1 MVDVGALVCSEDQFS
16 CGRDGNVT
24 RCIPN
29 AHVCD
34 GHPDCPSAL
43 DELHCKNTSL
53 HLDFK
58 FALICRLLSCFL
70 LLSLVRELNIVL
82 FLWVGAYS
90 PIATSIS
97 INLTQNVL
105 CESGHFAMGYETPFC
120 SFARGI

>member
-1 MVDVGALVCSEDQFS
+1 MSMKLVCVSVVDVGALVCSEDQFS

-58 FALICRLLSCFL
+58 FVLLAICRTSSL

-82 FLWVGAYS
+82 FFGGGGGSAWLIPPPHCY
-90 PIATSIS
+90 
-97 INLTQNVL
+97 INLSQPYTK
-105 CESGHFAMGYETPFC
+105 C
-120 SFARGI
+120 SV